1 MEKVKQ
7 VLAQFGLT
15 EEITEIKPMTNGH
28 INNSFRVRFAN
39 GKAYTL
45 QAINTFVFKE
55 PEKVMENIL
64 AVTGHIR
71 QKLEEGG
78 KDAERGCL
86 HVLLTK
92 ENKPLY
98 RDDEGNCWRLY
109 QFVDGARTYDVIE
122 NPIQLYHVGCGFG
135 KFQKMLADFPMD
147 SLHETI
153 PDFHNTPKRFEAL
166 FEAARL
172 DKCGRAES
180 VAEDVAFFRERMEAA
195 SLLVNLTNEG
205 KIPLR
210 VTHNDTKMNNIL
222 IDDETNEALCVID
235 LDTVMPGWVALDFGD
250 AIRFAANTA
259 EEDEKNLSKV
269 SLDLSL
275 YEQFT
280 RGFLN
285 EAGKDLTETELMYL
299 PHGARIIT
307 LELAAR
313 FLADHINGDEYFRIH
328 RENHNLD
335 RARCQMKLVLSMEQ
349 QFDKMRSIVA
359 ECVAHFE

>member
-1 MEKVKQ
+1 MEKIKQ

-15 EEITEIKPMTNGH
+15 DEIAEIKPMTNGH
-28 INNSFRVRFAN
+28 INNSFRVTLHS

-71 QKLEEGG
+71 RKLEKTGR
-78 KDAERGCL
+78 DAERGCL
-86 HVLLTK
+86 QMVLTK
-92 ENKPLY
+92 EKKPLY
-98 RDDEGNCWRLY
+98 RDDEGNCWRVY
-109 QFVDGARTYDVIE
+109 QFVDRARTYDVIE
-122 NPIQLYHVGCGFG
+122 DPIQLYNAGRGFG
-135 KFQKMLADFPMD
+135 MFQQMLADFPMD

-180 VAEDVAFFRERMEAA
+180 VAEDVAFFRERVEAG

-210 VTHNDTKMNNIL
+210 VTHNDTKVNNIL
-222 IDDETNEALCVID
+222 IDDATNEALCVID

-259 EEDEKNLSKV
+259 EEDEKDLSKV

-280 RGFLN
+280 RGFLR
-285 EAGKDLTETELMYL
+285 EAGKDLTELELMYL

-313 FLADHINGDEYFRIH
+313 FLADHINGDEYFKIH

-349 QFDKMRSIVA
+349 QFDEMRNIVA
-359 ECVAHFE
+359 KCIEHFE